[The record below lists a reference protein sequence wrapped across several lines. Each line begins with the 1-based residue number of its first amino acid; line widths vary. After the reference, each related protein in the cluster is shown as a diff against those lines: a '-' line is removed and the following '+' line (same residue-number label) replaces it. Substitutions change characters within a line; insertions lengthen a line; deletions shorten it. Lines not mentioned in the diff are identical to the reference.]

1 VALRADA
8 GPIRVADVDAALDVE
23 WALPM
28 INRGSLDGF
37 VLLGRK
43 SNNETYRPDE
53 IEVLAF
59 ATQQL
64 ALDLVALRVEQ
75 LEQYSSGIEY
85 QSEMREREAAVL
97 REQLHAAMKLLKS
110 ADASQ
115 A

>member
-1 VALRADA
+1 
-8 GPIRVADVDAALDVE
+8 
-23 WALPM
+23 
-28 INRGSLDGF
+28 
-37 VLLGRK
+37 
-43 SNNETYRPDE
+43 
-53 IEVLAF
+53 
-59 ATQQL
+59 
-64 ALDLVALRVEQ
+64 LDLVALRVEQ